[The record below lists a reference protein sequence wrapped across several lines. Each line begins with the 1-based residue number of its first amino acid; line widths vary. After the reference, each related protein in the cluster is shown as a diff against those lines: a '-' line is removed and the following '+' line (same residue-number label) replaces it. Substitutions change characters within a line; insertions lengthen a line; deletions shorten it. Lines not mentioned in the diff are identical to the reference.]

1 VTKDNFEQP
10 WLLFEAGALSKSLD
24 TSYVVP
30 LLFNLEQSDLT
41 DSPLLQFQATS
52 FSKDEIK
59 KLIDTINNASKNK
72 LDAYELD
79 EAFNVWYPQLE
90 KSLQGIAD
98 SNESDPAKVDVS
110 EKSSL
115 VLEEI
120 LALSRENQKLLRNPE
135 SFHSDELKMFSDKL
149 ERLYSIIERND
160 EYRRKRRM
168 HPAMI
173 EEMLHFSKKEMGGNY
188 GMLVA
193 LSLLRDDFPWIYDLG
208 KELFDVLKSNK
219 SAKVKEVAIREFK
232 EVIEHTMRLPM
243 RISNRKDDMM
253 MSRDFLMMFMELIDR
268 EFYATLQSS
277 EG

>member
-1 VTKDNFEQP
+1 M
-10 WLLFEAGALSKSLD
+10 SKSLD